1 MTPDAWIVEEYD
13 SKGRLVWKMMSF
25 FEPTE
30 LSWFKDLK
38 NKKAHD
44 FLVSQVCEIMSSLQA

>member
-1 MTPDAWIVEEYD
+1 MIPDAWLVEEYD
-13 SKGRLVWKMMSF
+13 SKGNLVWKMIAF

-38 NKKAHD
+38 SKKIGRAH
-44 FLVSQVCEIMSSLQA
+44 V